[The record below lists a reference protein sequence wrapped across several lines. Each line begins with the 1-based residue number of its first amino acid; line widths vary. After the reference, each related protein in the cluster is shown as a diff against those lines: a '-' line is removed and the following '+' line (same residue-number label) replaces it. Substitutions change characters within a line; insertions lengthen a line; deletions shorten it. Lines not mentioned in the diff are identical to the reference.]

1 MRVECNTT
9 IEIQASVLSDPT
21 ITFTITLNN
30 NQQNNTKKHNQQ
42 TKTSVV
48 LFKLYIFNMNTDP
61 KDRDCDCVLELMS
74 VDGAFT
80 CTIKKY
86 SMIVQ
91 PYFYTPPFDAAG
103 ERWKLQCYPRGCGGE
118 NQGYCGWHVLS
129 QSNTSCCFAY
139 IFVLVCRY
147 LYYLGAEDRLKVT
160 YGVELRS
167 GGTTIASKSE
177 HAAVIFGWQISI
189 LYH

>member
-1 MRVECNTT
+1 
-9 IEIQASVLSDPT
+9 
-21 ITFTITLNN
+21 
-30 NQQNNTKKHNQQ
+30 
-42 TKTSVV
+42 
-48 LFKLYIFNMNTDP
+48 MNTDP

-129 QSNTSCCFAY
+129 NLILLVVLLTFLFWFAGTY
-139 IFVLVCRY
+139 ITWVLKID
-147 LYYLGAEDRLKVT
+147 LRLLM
-160 YGVELRS
+160 E
-167 GGTTIASKSE
+167 
-177 HAAVIFGWQISI
+177 WN
-189 LYH
+189 